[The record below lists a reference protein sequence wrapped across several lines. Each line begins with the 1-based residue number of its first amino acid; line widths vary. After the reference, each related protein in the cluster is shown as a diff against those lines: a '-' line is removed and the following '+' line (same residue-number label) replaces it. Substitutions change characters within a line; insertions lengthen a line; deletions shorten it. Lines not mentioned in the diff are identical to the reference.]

1 MIDKLRYWSHKI
13 LPLVYDDS
21 LSYYEVLSKMRA
33 KINEIIDYVQD
44 NIENEIRAI
53 IGSAFLDVS
62 YDELTETLILYLNVE
77 GK

>member
-1 MIDKLRYWSHKI
+1 MIDKLKYWSHKI

-21 LSYYEVLSKMRA
+21 LSYYEVLNKMRA
-33 KINEIIDYVQD
+33 KINEIIDYVQE
-44 NIENEIRAI
+44 NIEENIRAI

>member
-21 LSYYEVLSKMRA
+21 LSYYEVLRKMRA

-44 NIENEIRAI
+44 NIEEEIRAI

>member
-1 MIDKLRYWSHKI
+1 MIDKLKYWSHKI

-44 NIENEIRAI
+44 SIEENIRAI